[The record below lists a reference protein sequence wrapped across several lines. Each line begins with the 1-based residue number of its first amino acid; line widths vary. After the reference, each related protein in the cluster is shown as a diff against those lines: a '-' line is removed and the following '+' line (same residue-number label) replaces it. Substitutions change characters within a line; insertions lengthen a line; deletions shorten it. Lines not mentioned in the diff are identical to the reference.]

1 MPAEGEKASA
11 DIESSQTMD
20 ESNEENVNVEKGE
33 GVGDLVAVEEEPSI
47 PIEGNNQEI
56 TDENQENTEEDA
68 AVSEKEDNAADIDLA
83 KMEDVDASGK
93 EVVETESVEVASF
106 NEEGSSG
113 TQTVSTE
120 ENDGD
125 KIQNEEV
132 EEMKVEDPVSV
143 DKT

>member
-1 MPAEGEKASA
+1 MPAEGEEASA

-20 ESNEENVNVEKGE
+20 GSNEENVNVEKGE

-106 NEEGSSG
+106 NEDGSSEK
-113 TQTVSTE
+113 QTVSTE
-120 ENDGD
+120 EGDDD

-132 EEMKVEDPVSV
+132 EEMKLEDPVSV